1 MYSTPWKLIYG
12 VLCVWIS
19 SYSPASNIF
28 HFLCHPIALMD
39 PKIAIYENFSQK
51 LVVVYRTKFKA
62 FQNISGACFF
72 YRVYR
77 KVYSCKWI
85 CQNIYIVGNCIVFWF
100 YKILQKTNSCVK
112 SNYQPR
118 PNQNDTIEDSIWKL
132 LSTFL
137 LTHKHW

>member
-1 MYSTPWKLIYG
+1 MSETRTHIYFRQYTGEARIKGGARKIGGFVYSTPWKLIYG

-28 HFLCHPIALMD
+28 HLLCHPIALMD

-51 LVVVYRTKFKA
+51 RVVVYRTKLKA

-77 KVYSCKWI
+77 KVDSC
-85 CQNIYIVGNCIVFWF
+85 N
-100 YKILQKTNSCVK
+100 
-112 SNYQPR
+112 
-118 PNQNDTIEDSIWKL
+118 
-132 LSTFL
+132 
-137 LTHKHW
+137 

>member
-1 MYSTPWKLIYG
+1 MFSPDNYINTDLLNMNKTCTGQARIKGGARKKGGFANSTPWKLIYG

-28 HFLCHPIALMD
+28 HLLCHPIALMD

-51 LVVVYRTKFKA
+51 RVVVYRTKFKA

-77 KVYSCKWI
+77 KVDSCK
-85 CQNIYIVGNCIVFWF
+85 
-100 YKILQKTNSCVK
+100 
-112 SNYQPR
+112 
-118 PNQNDTIEDSIWKL
+118 
-132 LSTFL
+132 
-137 LTHKHW
+137 